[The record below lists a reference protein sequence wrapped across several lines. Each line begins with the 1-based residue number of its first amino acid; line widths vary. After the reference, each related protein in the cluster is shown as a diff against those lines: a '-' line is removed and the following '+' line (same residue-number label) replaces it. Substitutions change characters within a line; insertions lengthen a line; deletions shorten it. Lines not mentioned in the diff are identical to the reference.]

1 MKQGTRSI
9 VTVLI
14 ISFAVCF
21 MACAV
26 LVVLLGGKIFARSTQ
41 VLDRNF
47 NQDVPLLYIVE
58 KTRQHDES
66 GGINVMSYQGNDV
79 LVFDELIDGQQ
90 YHTYLYVVDGGLYEV
105 LQSAEDEFDGV
116 GGQLVAPLK
125 ALTVKQ
131 RHQLWE
137 IGVTTLSGESQ
148 MIILNQRSII
158 HEK

>member
-58 KTRQHDES
+58 KIRQHDES
-66 GGINVMSYQGNDV
+66 GGINVLSFQSNDV
-79 LVFDELIDGQQ
+79 LVFDELIEGQH
-90 YHTYLYVVDGGLYEV
+90 YHTYLYVLDDGLYEV
-105 LQSAEDEFDGV
+105 LLSADDEFDGV
-116 GGQLVAPLK
+116 GGQLVAPIK
-125 ALTVKQ
+125 ALTIKYNQ
-131 RHQLWE
+131 KLWQ
-137 IGVTTLSGESQ
+137 IGVTTLTGESQ
-148 MIILNQRSII
+148 MIILNQRSLIN
-158 HEK
+158 EK